1 MDQIRTSEC
10 CKCNHITGRMTS
22 SEFSF
27 QILPSKFINCCFRY
41 SPVHLI
47 FNFIH
52 LFLALLGLVFVA
64 VRIFLQLQQTGA
76 TLALV
81 HGLPIAHCHGFS
93 CCRAQLLGMQGS
105 VVAAPELQN
114 TGSVVVAYRISC
126 SISACRIFPDQGS
139 NLCLLHWQAD
149 SLSLSYQ
156 SSPVPPILKFSLF
169 SFLLT
174 SFPPF
179 LLHLHNIFINLC
191 VCAQLLCHVRLFVTP
206 WTVTRQA
213 PLSIGILQARILE
226 WVALSSSKGSSQP
239 RDGTQVSRI
248 TGRFFTD

>member
-1 MDQIRTSEC
+1 MDQIRISEC

-64 VRIFLQLQQTGA
+64 VRLFLQLQQTGA

-114 TGSVVVAYRISC
+114 TGSVVAVCRFCC
-126 SISACRIFPDQGS
+126 SAARGIFLDQGS
-139 NLCLLHWQAD
+139 NPRLLHWQAD
-149 SLSLSYQ
+149 SPLLSHQGTSGYRFECVKHHPRNILVEMSRAEE
-156 SSPVPPILKFSLF
+156 SSLGW
-169 SFLLT
+169 
-174 SFPPF
+174 
-179 LLHLHNIFINLC
+179 
-191 VCAQLLCHVRLFVTP
+191 R
-206 WTVTRQA
+206 
-213 PLSIGILQARILE
+213 
-226 WVALSSSKGSSQP
+226 
-239 RDGTQVSRI
+239 
-248 TGRFFTD
+248 